1 MDDDFTRA
9 LQFHQRGDLAQAEA
23 SYRDIL
29 EADANHVGALNN
41 LAAIFLQQRRFDE
54 ACGCLRRAVHIQPDY
69 VLGHINLGNALK
81 ELGQWHDAI
90 ECYRRATHLNPRSPE
105 AHYNLGCALVEQE
118 EYAEAINAFREALQI
133 NPLHAETHY
142 NLANVFGV
150 QGLLDEAVASYRE
163 AIRLRP
169 DYIDA
174 HINLGNTLKDQK
186 LFAESAE
193 SYRQAVRVAGS
204 GSASERMALWN
215 LACLRLLL
223 GEYAAAWPGYEQRW
237 TQPGSGQSSF
247 QLPQWNDK
255 DVLVTSDQ
263 ALGDTIQF
271 ARYLPLIQTR
281 GGNVVFGCQPALA
294 GLMAGLVGADK
305 VIAQPG
311 PWPACDMHMQLL
323 SLPGIFGTTLA
334 TIPKDIPYLH
344 AKHDLVDRWRGEI
357 RRGENRFQV
366 GIVWQGSMTIKGDRR
381 SCHLSQFAPLA
392 EIPNV
397 SLVSLQVGAAT
408 AEIAGA
414 SFPIVDLGS
423 RFDKNSLDDLAAV
436 IANLDL
442 VVTVDTAAAHL
453 AGALGVSV
461 WTLLQFVPDWRWL
474 LDRNDSP
481 WYPTMRLFRQKRWGD
496 WEEVFERVA
505 TELECKKP

>member
-1 MDDDFTRA
+1 
-9 LQFHQRGDLAQAEA
+9 
-23 SYRDIL
+23 
-29 EADANHVGALNN
+29 
-41 LAAIFLQQRRFDE
+41 
-54 ACGCLRRAVHIQPDY
+54 
-69 VLGHINLGNALK
+69 
-81 ELGQWHDAI
+81 
-90 ECYRRATHLNPRSPE
+90 
-105 AHYNLGCALVEQE
+105 
-118 EYAEAINAFREALQI
+118 
-133 NPLHAETHY
+133 
-142 NLANVFGV
+142 
-150 QGLLDEAVASYRE
+150 
-163 AIRLRP
+163 
-169 DYIDA
+169 
-174 HINLGNTLKDQK
+174 
-186 LFAESAE
+186 
-193 SYRQAVRVAGS
+193 
-204 GSASERMALWN
+204 MALWN

-247 QLPQWNDK
+247 QLPQWK
-255 DVLVTSDQ
+255 DNVVLVTSDQ

-271 ARYLPLIQTR
+271 ARYLPLIQKR

-311 PWPACDMHMQLL
+311 PLPACDMHMQLL

-344 AKHDLVDRWRGEI
+344 AKRELVERWRGEI

-414 SFPIVDLGS
+414 AFPIVDLGS

-474 LDRNDSP
+474 LDRDDSP

-505 TELECKKP
+505 TELERGEAVAAGFSLAAVGEMIFAVIAQARIKGRRLKPAATLLQVGTRTARDRLRHVAEPLLEVEVSMRVGVLMLDHDVVESEQQPLGREEIHDDAMRQFHRFGRRGADLRIEAEIEHQFFRRDVHAAEIRVDRRESGIVRRDLVHLFLAGARNRRRRKFPLHVVGHRYNLLRCKTCFFALACAMKLSWK